1 MTDEDLQRLES
12 KIDLLFAKVEEINQ
26 KFEQAIVVAKYGNS
40 FTPSKQKSKK
50 EIDEERHAHIKRH
63 VDLIFK
69 GRQLQR
75 QFNLMM
81 PPHYSRVEQYLR
93 TNDPKA
99 FDGLKRN
106 N

>member
-1 MTDEDLQRLES
+1 MTDEDIKRLES
-12 KIDLLFAKVEEINQ
+12 KIDLLFIKVEEINQ

-40 FTPSKQKSKK
+40 FTPPKQKSKK
-50 EIDEERHAHIKRH
+50 EIDEERHAQIRRR
-63 VDLIFK
+63 VDLMIK
-69 GRQLQR
+69 ARQLQH

-81 PPHYSRVEQYLR
+81 PPHYSRVEHYLR

-106 N
+106 G

>member
-1 MTDEDLQRLES
+1 MTDQDFKRLET
-12 KIDLLFAKVEEINQ
+12 KLDTLLVKVEEIER
-26 KFEQAIVVAKYGNS
+26 KFEQAIVVAKHGNS
-40 FTPSKQKSKK
+40 FTSPKQKSKK
-50 EIDEERHAHIKRH
+50 EIDEERHAQIKRR

-75 QFNLMM
+75 QFNLVM
-81 PPHYSRVEQYLR
+81 PPHYTRVEQYLR
-93 TNDPKA
+93 TNNPTA

>member
-1 MTDEDLQRLES
+1 MTDEDFKRLES
-12 KIDLLFAKVEEINQ
+12 KIDTLSAKVEKINQ

-40 FTPSKQKSKK
+40 FTPPKQKSKK
-50 EIDEERHAHIKRH
+50 EIDEERHAHIKRR
-63 VDLIFK
+63 VDLMFK

-75 QFNLMM
+75 QFNLVM
-81 PPHYSRVEQYLR
+81 PPHYSRVEHYLR

-106 N
+106 S